1 MILQS
6 PPHIVWN
13 QGYTTHEKSHGV
25 LNYTMHIEM
34 LMLEKWRRTKASIV
48 TLITSTFPILETLN
62 RFHFLV
68 SHLCN
73 QLFELL
79 ILSLHH
85 FVLWFELVDNG
96 SWSWVHVQ
104 CTQFCSK
111 LYGVWLG
118 VHVRNNF
125 DTCWKKIGLCAQF
138 FFIILGKPMINVI
151 RWAYLVI
158 LLAPKIST

>member
-6 PPHIVWN
+6 PPYIVWN
-13 QGYTTHEKSHGV
+13 QGYTTHEKSHSV
-25 LNYTMHIEM
+25 LIYTMHIEM

-85 FVLWFELVDNG
+85 FVL
-96 SWSWVHVQ
+96 
-104 CTQFCSK
+104 
-111 LYGVWLG
+111 
-118 VHVRNNF
+118 
-125 DTCWKKIGLCAQF
+125 
-138 FFIILGKPMINVI
+138 
-151 RWAYLVI
+151 
-158 LLAPKIST
+158 